1 MRKLIS
7 NLLNNLG
14 GIKMIRMTIT
24 NIIYKNPFDEKIEN
38 ELEFDNEGNLLNHKN
53 YLDYTSKHVDEL
65 RFDNYEEA
73 RKFFNETYDNLMD
86 DFKHWIEEDENGRIE
101 FVTWDR
107 CEEFN
112 MDLNIIFDKVL

>member
-1 MRKLIS
+1 M
-7 NLLNNLG
+7 
-14 GIKMIRMTIT
+14 IKMTIT

-38 ELEFDNEGNLLNHKN
+38 ELEFDNEGNLINHKN
-53 YLDYTSKHVDEL
+53 YLDYTSRHVDEL

-86 DFKHWIEEDENGRIE
+86 DFKHWIEINDKDEIE

-112 MDLNIIFDKVL
+112 MDLSIIFEKVK